1 MWDYYW
7 TYYIMGIILL
17 PGLILAS
24 CAQAKVSTNFS
35 KYSAITAKCGI
46 TAAQLVRSLLDS
58 AKLFDVKVVKINGQL
73 SDYYDS
79 KNKVIALSI
88 KIHDSTSIAALG
100 VATHEFGHA
109 LQDANHYIPFKIRQ
123 FMIPVAQFL
132 STLMWPLVIVGLV
145 LNFGVFIPNV
155 GNIVLIIG
163 SSFFG
168 LAVLINLITLPVEY
182 NASRQATTL
191 LKKGNVLDEEELD
204 GAKKV
209 LSAAAFTY
217 VAALITSILSLLRFV
232 LTILLFSN
240 RRRD

>member
-17 PGLILAS
+17 PGLLLAAY
-24 CAQAKVSTNFS
+24 AQTKVSNSFG
-35 KYSAITAKCGI
+35 KYSQVVAKCGI
-46 TAAQLVRSLLDS
+46 TASQLVRSLLDS
-58 AKLFDVKVVKINGQL
+58 AKLYNINVVKVGGNL
-73 SDYYDS
+73 TDYYDS
-79 KNKVIALSI
+79 KNKVIALSD

-100 VATHEFGHA
+100 IATHEFGHA
-109 LQDANHYIPFKIRQ
+109 LQDANKYVPYKIRQ

-145 LNFGVFIPNV
+145 LNLGVFIPSV

-163 SSFFG
+163 SAFFG
-168 LAVLINLITLPVEY
+168 LAVLINLVTLPVEY
-182 NASRQATTL
+182 NASRQATVL
-191 LKKGNVLDEEELD
+191 LKKGGVLDAEELD

-232 LTILLFSN
+232 LTILLFSS
-240 RRRD
+240 RRRK